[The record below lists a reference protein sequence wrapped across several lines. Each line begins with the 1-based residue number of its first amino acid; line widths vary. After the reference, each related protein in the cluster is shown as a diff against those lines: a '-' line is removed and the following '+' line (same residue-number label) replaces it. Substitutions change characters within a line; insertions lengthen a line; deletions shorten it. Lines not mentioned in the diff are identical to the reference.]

1 MGTFRYLNAERFV
14 LTTRTERTDPTL
26 IFSETAEDAVK
37 AFRADPGRSIST
49 IKIITAS
56 EHFLAPGPGP

>member
-1 MGTFRYLNAERFV
+1 M